1 MRTWI
6 VVALF
11 ALIATF
17 GVQAAGVPSQSVDL
31 DKPGALEALQRD
43 KPAHYAKVLEM
54 MERVQAVPLAA
65 EGQRDLRLEVQKP
78 DVTRRQIETSFPAKT
93 RMTVPLGDTE
103 YKITVV
109 YTKNPATVVP
119 AK

>member
-6 VVALF
+6 AIALVA
-11 ALIATF
+11 AF
-17 GVQAAGVPSQSVDL
+17 GVQAAGVPSPSVDL
-31 DKPGALEALQRD
+31 DKPGALEALQRE

-54 MERVQAVPLAA
+54 MEKVQAVPFS
-65 EGQRDLRLEVQKP
+65 EKGQHDLRLELQKP

-93 RMTVPLGDTE
+93 RLTVPVDDTE

-109 YTKNPATVVP
+109 YTKNPGTIVP

>member
-6 VVALF
+6 VITLF
-11 ALIATF
+11 VVF

-31 DKPGALEALQRD
+31 DTPGALEALQRD
-43 KPAHYAKVLEM
+43 NPEHYAKVIELVEK
-54 MERVQAVPLAA
+54 VQAVPFT
-65 EGQRDLRLEVQKP
+65 EKGQHDLRLEVQKP
-78 DVTRRQIETSFPAKT
+78 DITRRQIETSFPAKT
-93 RMTVPLGDTE
+93 RLTVPVEGTE

-109 YTKNPATVVP
+109 YTKDPATVIP

>member
-11 ALIATF
+11 AAF

-54 MERVQAVPLAA
+54 MEKVQAVPLAA

-93 RMTVPLGDTE
+93 RMTVPVDDTE

>member
-11 ALIATF
+11 AAF
-17 GVQAAGVPSQSVDL
+17 GFQAAGAPSQSVDL
-31 DKPGALEALQRD
+31 DRPGALEALQRD
-43 KPAHYAKVLEM
+43 RPAHYAKVLDM
-54 MERVQAVPLAA
+54 MEKVQAVPFSAK
-65 EGQRDLRLEVQKP
+65 GQHNLRLEVQKP
-78 DVTRRQIETSFPAKT
+78 DVTRRRIETSFPAKT
-93 RMTVPLGDTE
+93 RMTVPVDDTE

-109 YTKNPATVVP
+109 YTKSPATVVP